1 MYKRI
6 KELREDNDVTQTQVG
21 EAINI
26 TQRTYSYY
34 ETGQRMMP
42 PEVLIKL
49 AKFYGTTVDYIL
61 GLTNEKK
68 PYGQD

>member
-6 KELREDNDVTQTQVG
+6 KELREDNNLTQLQVG
-21 EAINI
+21 KAINV

-34 ETGQRMMP
+34 ETGQRMIP
-42 PEVLIKL
+42 VDSLIKL

-61 GLTNEKK
+61 GLKDKK
-68 PYGQD
+68 

>member
-6 KELREDNDVTQTQVG
+6 KELRADTNLTELQVG
-21 EAINI
+21 KVINV

>member
-6 KELREDNDVTQTQVG
+6 KELREDNDLTQTQVG

>member
-6 KELREDNDVTQTQVG
+6 KELREDNNLTQLQVG
-21 EAINI
+21 KVINV

>member
-6 KELREDNDVTQTQVG
+6 KELREDNDLTQTQVG

-34 ETGQRMMP
+34 ETGQRNDP